1 MATIKNMRNKTT
13 RFLVASL
20 IMVLALCVLV
30 FSFLAITM
38 DRRSTRTINEVG
50 KIYMDS
56 MSEQIALHFA
66 TTINLRLSQVEA
78 LVQTHEAGYAEGSE
92 EVVEDLI
99 YSAQA
104 RGFEYLAFYSEDG
117 EFEMLYGS
125 EMDVTDPEPFLDSLK
140 KG

>member
-38 DRRSTRTINEVG
+38 DRRSTRTINEVR

-66 TTINLRLSQVEA
+66 TTINLRLSQWRPWSRPMRRDTPRA
-78 LVQTHEAGYAEGSE
+78 
-92 EVVEDLI
+92 
-99 YSAQA
+99 A
-104 RGFEYLAFYSEDG
+104 RRSWRI
-117 EFEMLYGS
+117 
-125 EMDVTDPEPFLDSLK
+125 
-140 KG
+140 